1 MRTKSASL
9 LAIKKKKGKKKGREE
24 CGTDRDHRV
33 DQKYTVQLY
42 VA

>member
-1 MRTKSASL
+1 MPGGQMGVWL
-9 LAIKKKKGKKKGREE
+9 EE